1 MHSCAPNS
9 FAALNLE
16 SLISTPRMNLAPIN
30 LQAYITDSPTA
41 PNPKTAIVESGT
53 TLQLL

>member
-1 MHSCAPNS
+1 
-9 FAALNLE
+9 
-16 SLISTPRMNLAPIN
+16 MNLAPIN